1 LDDRSRRV
9 GILALLV
16 LSATCLGLAPLAL
29 APSYSW
35 VRYTTSESAAQGV
48 QGAWVARFGFLLFG
62 LAVLWLASFVGQRW
76 GRWGALLLSTFGVL
90 MLATAAFSHRPWV
103 LDTPYDHLED
113 LLHSITAS
121 AMGFAFAAGVVAVG
135 ISRRGPSRLDRGAD
149 TLAVVVS
156 VVLPLAMSQGTAY
169 TGLLQRSMFLVAY
182 IWYAREGLRGAL

>member
-9 GILALLV
+9 GILALLS
-16 LSATCLGLAPLAL
+16 LSATALGLAPLAL
-29 APSYSW
+29 PPSYSW
-35 VRYTTSESAAQGV
+35 VLYTTSESAAQGV
-48 QGAWVARFGFLLFG
+48 QGAWVARLGFLLFG

-103 LDTPYDHLED
+103 AGAPYDHFED

-135 ISRRGPSRLDRGAD
+135 VSRRGPSRLDRGAD
-149 TLAVVVS
+149 TLAVVAS
-156 VVLPLAMSQGTAY
+156 VGIPLAMSQGGAY
-169 TGLLQRSMFLVAY
+169 TGLLQRAMFLVSY
-182 IWYAREGLRGAL
+182 VWYAREGLRGAL